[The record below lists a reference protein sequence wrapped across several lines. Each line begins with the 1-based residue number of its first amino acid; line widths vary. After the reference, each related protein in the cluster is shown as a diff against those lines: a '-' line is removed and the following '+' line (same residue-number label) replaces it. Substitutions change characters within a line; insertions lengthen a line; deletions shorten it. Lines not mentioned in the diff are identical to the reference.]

1 MPKHSKK
8 YFISVSF
15 ALNWYIFVAL
25 TNKKKSYFYYSLD
38 LIKIFFLIVPSN
50 PCVALLPRIKISF
63 SLLSIC
69 PDELI
74 PTPKMITF
82 LPPGPSDKEYYPRES
97 DPTP

>member
-1 MPKHSKK
+1 MF
-8 YFISVSF
+8 YFCFFCFELIYFCS
-15 ALNWYIFVAL
+15 I
-25 TNKKKSYFYYSLD
+25 NKQKKSYFYYSLD

-63 SLLSIC
+63 PLLSIC

-82 LPPGPSDKEYYPRES
+82 LPTGPSGKEYYPRES